1 MRCFKGTAVAA
12 AFAVSFMSMACG
24 GSRSGKPEFNK
35 AANPDAIRKLMTP
48 VSIETSQDGIALAI
62 LLDTSGSMKDPVPG
76 NDSRPVPKIQVAQF
90 ALMDLIRL
98 INIFIK
104 ENPSKN
110 VLVGIY
116 EFSSRKGQP
125 SCRQVVKLGA
135 PDAAA
140 AETAIRSLVPEGTTP
155 IGDAMIA
162 AQQDLDRSGI
172 SKRHILVITD
182 GENTVGY
189 LPGDVAKVIS
199 QEPADLRSA
208 VYFIAFDVGAEVFDS
223 VKNAG
228 GLVVDATSER
238 QLTDALDFILSG
250 KVLVQPEGTPYPPHP
265 AFSGRK

>member
-1 MRCFKGTAVAA
+1 MSCFKGPVLAA
-12 AFAVSFMSMACG
+12 AFAILLMGTACS
-24 GSRSGKPEFNK
+24 GSRSGKSEFNK
-35 AANPDAIRKLMTP
+35 AGNPETIRKLMTP
-48 VSIETSQDGIALAI
+48 ASVGTRQDGIALAI

-76 NDSRPVPKIQVAQF
+76 NDSRPVAKIQVAQF
-90 ALMDLIRL
+90 ALIDLIRL
-98 INIFIK
+98 LNIFIK
-104 ENPSKN
+104 ENPSKK
-110 VLVGIY
+110 VLAGIY

-125 SCRQVVKLGA
+125 SCREVVKLGP
-135 PDAAA
+135 PDVGA
-140 AETAIRSLVPEGTTP
+140 AETAIRGLVPEGTTP

-162 AQQDLDRSGI
+162 AQRDLDSTGI
-172 SKRHILVITD
+172 SNRHILVITD

-189 LPGDVAKVIS
+189 LPGDVAEVIS

-228 GLVVDATSER
+228 GLVVAANSER

-265 AFSGRK
+265 VFSGRK